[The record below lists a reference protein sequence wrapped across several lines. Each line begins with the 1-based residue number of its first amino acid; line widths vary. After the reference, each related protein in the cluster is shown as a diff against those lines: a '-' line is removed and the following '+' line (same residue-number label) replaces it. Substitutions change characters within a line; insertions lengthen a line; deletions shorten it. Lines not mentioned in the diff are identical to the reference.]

1 MFGHK
6 TIYKVTNLKV
16 HSKERYFIKKKIPF
30 QGLQRTARTQ
40 KGRTLGW
47 ALLVSKSKPSAG
59 VFISLYS
66 WWKPTVFRKLWMSF
80 SFNLEYNVNLVIP
93 NSATSL
99 CCVDRVWKGIIHK
112 RLLSRGGGGGACLKF
127 KIIGVPIT
135 QSHNVWLWCMLCAG
149 SATSNWADV
158 EINELVEVNNQTCVC
173 KLRNGESYCN
183 NVNCVKNYEIFE
195 PPSMRACSSTP
206 PKQN

>member
-1 MFGHK
+1 MLFHFFNFSQCVCLGIK
-6 TIYKVTNLKV
+6 RSTKLQI
-16 HSKERYFIKKKIPF
+16 SKSTPKRDISLKKKIPF

-112 RLLSRGGGGGACLKF
+112 RLLSRGGGGALVWSLK
-127 KIIGVPIT
+127 
-135 QSHNVWLWCMLCAG
+135 S
-149 SATSNWADV
+149 
-158 EINELVEVNNQTCVC
+158 LV
-173 KLRNGESYCN
+173 Y
-183 NVNCVKNYEIFE
+183 
-195 PPSMRACSSTP
+195 P
-206 PKQN
+206 